1 MGRTIVTMRTIAV
14 TVSHVL
20 LGLFLILFGAVA
32 IALMFVWVPLGA
44 GTIAAGAG
52 ARLLHEIRD
61 PLP

>member
-1 MGRTIVTMRTIAV
+1 MRTIAV